1 MFVERRPNMP
11 TITCP
16 KCGTENPADATIC
29 QKCRIDLKFALEHP
43 EAVEPLKQREKPREV
58 PLDPKFRW
66 LAIVLAI
73 LLFAASIIILR
84 GVVLWMESSLSW
96 EVVDGFQDAFADR
109 PVGISILLLFVFLL
123 VITWCLQAGVWLAE
137 RIQRY
142 AARNK

>member
-1 MFVERRPNMP
+1 MP
-11 TITCP
+11 TVTCP

-43 EAVEPLKQREKPREV
+43 EMVEPLKQRETIRKA
-58 PLDPKFRW
+58 PLDPRFRW

-84 GVVLWMESSLSW
+84 GVVLWIASSLSW
-96 EVVDGFQDAFADR
+96 EVVDDLQEVFAER
-109 PVGISILLLFVFLL
+109 PVGISFLFLLVFLL
-123 VITWCLQAGVWLAE
+123 LISWCLQGGVWLAE

-142 AARNK
+142 VARNK